1 MYLEPGE
8 GGESS
13 SAGDP
18 LVTHPALDAR
28 TGFSSM

>member
-1 MYLEPGE
+1 MYLQLGD
-8 GGESS
+8 GGASS

-18 LVTHPALDAR
+18 LVTHPALDTR